1 MSAAAFEAHRTLP
14 LLFIMESFSFP
25 VDLSSL
31 QTRLNPLL
39 QSILAS
45 PAVQSAKPSSTTDG
59 LAVFLFLLSALGYL
73 THGRVWDRPDPHH
86 GIWFEKPQLADGTSS
101 GRVAATRDVA
111 QKLAESDYQCVIF
124 WGSQS
129 GTSER
134 FAETLGRECL
144 SHFGI
149 NAVVADI
156 SDYDAES
163 ISKIQS
169 THFVIFI
176 LSTYGEGDPSDNTAG
191 LWDWIKQVK
200 DKQKRVESLRYL
212 AFGLG
217 NSNYKYYNRVLDV
230 VADALDNAGA
240 TALMPRQKADDAN
253 GGTEED
259 FQTWKDDLFALF
271 RQLGFQQKTV
281 EYQPTIKI
289 KFRGE
294 IDSDQ
299 ALSPATSLIHQQSST
314 QSAIVPLTIKS
325 AHELFATGDRNCV
338 HLELDLGN
346 QDIIYKTGDHIGIW
360 PCNPEEEIEKLL
372 NVLGAQARRHESLSV
387 TSDNDSVRPKVPS
400 PTTLEAAFR
409 HHLEICAPVA
419 RKTVQ
424 EIAQFAPTPEA
435 KATLVKIG
443 QNRERYEH
451 LASTTHIT
459 LARLLQLASPT
470 TAWTSL
476 PLEFV
481 IENLLSLQPRYYSIS
496 SSSVI
501 APRRIA
507 VTALVVNKVIGDKS
521 RSTIH
526 GLTSNYLLSASNIA
540 SNASVP
546 TPSYQRMSEGQGLQ
560 GSKVLAHVRKS
571 KFKLPITS
579 STPLVL
585 ISAGTGFAPFRAF
598 LQERA
603 KLHAIGKPVGK
614 ILMFFGCRN
623 KDDFIYRE
631 ELDKIQGEL
640 GDKLQIITAFSRDGP
655 KTYVQ
660 DRVSEYAAEVLELL
674 DAGANMYICGKASM
688 AREVD
693 MKMEDAVT
701 KAKGLSETEVKAW
714 ADGLK
719 KRGKWKADVWG

>member
-1 MSAAAFEAHRTLP
+1 
-14 LLFIMESFSFP
+14 MESLNLP
-25 VDLSSL
+25 VDFSDL
-31 QTRLNPLL
+31 QIKLNPLL

-45 PAVQSAKPSSTTDG
+45 PVVQSAKPTSTADG
-59 LAVFLFLLSALGYL
+59 IAALLFLLSALGYL
-73 THGRVWDRPDPHH
+73 TRGRVWDRPDPHH
-86 GIWFEKPQLADGTSS
+86 GIWFERPQLAEDAS
-101 GRVAATRDVA
+101 GSRVITTRDVA
-111 QKLAESDYQCVIF
+111 QKLSDGDYQCVIF

-149 NAVVADI
+149 NALIADI
-156 SDYDAES
+156 SDYDADS
-163 ISKIQS
+163 ISKIQT
-169 THFVIFI
+169 THFAIFI
-176 LSTYGEGDPSDNTAG
+176 LSTYGEGDPSDNTVG
-191 LWDWIKQVK
+191 LWEWVKQVR
-200 DKQKRVESLRYL
+200 DKEIRLENLRYL

-230 VADALDNAGA
+230 VADVLDNAGA
-240 TALMPRQKADDAN
+240 NALMPRQRADDAN

-259 FQTWKDDLFALF
+259 FQAWKDDLSALF
-271 RQLGFQQKTV
+271 RQLGFEQKTV

-289 KFRGE
+289 RF
-294 IDSDQ
+294 SDETDNRKGSSL
-299 ALSPATSLIHQQSST
+299 APSLIHQQTST

-325 AHELFATGDRNCV
+325 AHELFSAGVRNCV

-346 QDIIYKTGDHIGIW
+346 QDIVYKTGDHIGIW
-360 PCNPEEEIEKLL
+360 PCNPEEETERLI
-372 NVLGAQARRHESLSV
+372 NVLGKQARRHDLFSI
-387 TSDNDSVRPKVPS
+387 TSDSDSFKPKVPS
-400 PTTLEAAFR
+400 PTTLDAAFR

-435 KATLVKIG
+435 KASLLEIG
-443 QNRERYEH
+443 QNRERYEQ
-451 LASTTHIT
+451 LTSTTHIT
-459 LARLLQLASPT
+459 LARLLQLACPSEP
-470 TAWTSL
+470 WKSL
-476 PLEFV
+476 PLAFI
-481 IENLLSLQPRYYSIS
+481 IENLLPLQPRYYSIS

-507 VTALVVNKVIGDKS
+507 VTALVVNKTIGDQS
-521 RSTIH
+521 ASTIH

-540 SNASVP
+540 SNAIVP
-546 TPSYQRMSEGQGLQ
+546 TPSYQKSSEDQSLQ
-560 GSKVLAHVRKS
+560 GAKVLAHVRKS

-603 KLHAIGKPVGK
+603 KLHAIGKPIGK
-614 ILMFFGCRN
+614 ILLFFGCRN
-623 KDDFIYRE
+623 KDDFIYEE
-631 ELDKIQGEL
+631 ELYKIQSEL
-640 GDKLQIITAFSRDGP
+640 GGKLNIMTAFSRDGP

-660 DRVSEYAAEVLELL
+660 DRVGEHAAEVLELL

-693 MKMEDAVT
+693 MKMEDAVSR
-701 KAKGLSETEVKAW
+701 AKGLGETEVKAW
-714 ADGLK
+714 ADSLK

>member
-1 MSAAAFEAHRTLP
+1 
-14 LLFIMESFSFP
+14 MESLSFP
-25 VDLSSL
+25 VDLSDL
-31 QTRLNPLL
+31 QTKLNPLL
-39 QSILAS
+39 QSLLAS
-45 PAVQSAKPSSTTDG
+45 PAVQSAKPSSTADG
-59 LAVFLFLLSALGYL
+59 VAILLFLLSALGYL
-73 THGRVWDRPDPHH
+73 THGRVWDKPDPHH
-86 GIWFEKPQLADGTSS
+86 GIWFEKPQLADGASS
-101 GRVAATRDVA
+101 GRAAVTRDIA
-111 QKLAESDYQCVIF
+111 QKLVEGDYQCVIF

-144 SHFGI
+144 SYFGI
-149 NAVVADI
+149 HALVADI

-163 ISKIQS
+163 ISKIES
-169 THFVIFI
+169 THFAIFI

-200 DKQKRVESLRYL
+200 DKKTRVENLRYL

-240 TALMPRQKADDAN
+240 TTLMPRQKADDAN

-259 FQTWKDDLFALF
+259 FQAWKDDLFALF
-271 RQLGFQQKTV
+271 RQLGFEQKTV
-281 EYQPTIKI
+281 EYQPTIEI
-289 KFRGE
+289 KFSGE
-294 IDSDQ
+294 TNSDKDS
-299 ALSPATSLIHQQSST
+299 SPATSLIHQQTST
-314 QSAIVPLTIKS
+314 QSGIVPLTIKS
-325 AHELFATGDRNCV
+325 AHELFAGGDRNCI
-338 HLELDLGN
+338 HMELDLGN
-346 QDIIYKTGDHIGIW
+346 HDIVYKTGDHIGIW
-360 PCNPEEEIEKLL
+360 PCNPEEEIERLL
-372 NVLGAQARRHESLSV
+372 GALGAQARRNERFSV
-387 TSDNDSVRPKVPS
+387 TSDNESVRPKIPS
-400 PTTLEAAFR
+400 PTTLETAFR

-435 KATLVKIG
+435 KALLLELG
-443 QNRERYEH
+443 QKRECYEQ
-451 LASTTHIT
+451 LISGSHIT
-459 LARLLQLASPT
+459 LARLLQLASPSVP
-470 TAWTSL
+470 WTSL
-476 PLEFV
+476 PFEFV
-481 IENLLSLQPRYYSIS
+481 MESLLSLQPRYYSIS

-507 VTALVVNKVIGDKS
+507 VTALVVNKSIGDES
-521 RSTIH
+521 TCTIH
-526 GLTSNYLLSASNIA
+526 GLTSNYLLSASNVA

-560 GSKVLAHVRKS
+560 GSKILAHVRKS

-603 KLHAIGKPVGK
+603 KLHAIGKPAGK
-614 ILMFFGCRN
+614 ILLFFGCRN

-631 ELDKIQGEL
+631 EIDKIQGEL
-640 GDKLQIITAFSRDGP
+640 GDKLKIITAFSRDGP

-660 DRVSEYAAEVLELL
+660 DRVGEHASEVLELL

-693 MKMEDAVT
+693 MKLEDAVS
-701 KAKGLSETEVKAW
+701 KAKGVGESEVKAW
-714 ADGLK
+714 ADSLK

>member
-1 MSAAAFEAHRTLP
+1 
-14 LLFIMESFSFP
+14 MESLSFP
-25 VDLSSL
+25 VDLSDL
-31 QTRLNPLL
+31 QTKLNPLL
-39 QSILAS
+39 QAILAS
-45 PAVQSAKPSSTTDG
+45 PAVQNAKPSSTADG
-59 LAVFLFLLSALGYL
+59 VAVLLFLLSALGYL
-73 THGRVWDRPDPHH
+73 TRGRVWDKPDPHH
-86 GIWFEKPQLADGTSS
+86 GVWFEKPQLADGALS

-111 QKLAESDYQCVIF
+111 QKLVEGDYQCVIF

-149 NAVVADI
+149 NALVADM

-163 ISKIQS
+163 ISKIES
-169 THFVIFI
+169 THFAIFI
-176 LSTYGEGDPSDNTAG
+176 VSTYGEGDPSDNTAG

-200 DKQKRVESLRYL
+200 DKKTRVESLRYL

-259 FQTWKDDLFALF
+259 FQAWKDDLFALF
-271 RQLGFQQKTV
+271 RQLGFEQKTV
-281 EYQPTIKI
+281 EYQPTIEI
-289 KFRGE
+289 QFSGE
-294 IDSDQ
+294 TNIDKHS
-299 ALSPATSLIHQQSST
+299 SPVTSLNHQQTST

-325 AHELFATGDRNCV
+325 AHELFARGDRNCI
-338 HLELDLGN
+338 HMELDLGN
-346 QDIIYKTGDHIGIW
+346 QDIVYKTGDHIGIW
-360 PCNPEEEIEKLL
+360 PCNPEEEIERLL
-372 NVLGAQARRHESLSV
+372 DALGAQAKRNEPFGV
-387 TSDNDSVRPKVPS
+387 TSDNDSVRPKIPS
-400 PTTLEAAFR
+400 PTTLEAVFR

-435 KATLVKIG
+435 KAILLEFG
-443 QNRERYEH
+443 QNRERYEQ
-451 LASTTHIT
+451 LTSSSHIT

-470 TAWTSL
+470 APWTSL
-476 PLEFV
+476 PFAFV

-507 VTALVVNKVIGDKS
+507 VTALVVNKTVGDES
-521 RSTIH
+521 TSTIH
-526 GLTSNYLLSASNIA
+526 GLTSNYLLSASQVA
-540 SNASVP
+540 SNASIP

-560 GSKVLAHVRKS
+560 GSKILAHVRKS
-571 KFKLPITS
+571 KFKLPVTS

-614 ILMFFGCRN
+614 ILLFFGCRN
-623 KDDFIYRE
+623 NDDFIYRE
-631 ELDKIQGEL
+631 EIDKIQGEL
-640 GDKLQIITAFSRDGP
+640 GDKLKIVTAFSRDGP

-660 DRVSEYAAEVLELL
+660 DRVGEYAGEVLELL
-674 DAGANMYICGKASM
+674 DAGASMYICGKASM

-693 MKMEDAVT
+693 MKMEDAVSR
-701 KAKGLSETEVKAW
+701 AKGLGETEVKAW
-714 ADGLK
+714 ADSLK

>member
-1 MSAAAFEAHRTLP
+1 
-14 LLFIMESFSFP
+14 MESLTFP
-25 VDLSSL
+25 VDLSDL
-31 QTRLNPLL
+31 QTKLNPLI

-45 PAVQSAKPSSTTDG
+45 PAVQNARPSSTADG
-59 LAVFLFLLSALGYL
+59 VAVLLFLLSALGYL
-73 THGRVWDRPDPHH
+73 THRRIWDKPDPHH
-86 GIWFEKPQLADGTSS
+86 GIWFERPQLANGASS
-101 GRVAATRDVA
+101 GRVAATRDIS
-111 QKLAESDYQCVIF
+111 QKLAEGDYHCVIF

-144 SHFGI
+144 SYFGI
-149 NAVVADI
+149 NALVADL

-163 ISKIQS
+163 ISKIES
-169 THFVIFI
+169 THFAIFL

-200 DKQKRVESLRYL
+200 EKKVKVESLRYL

-230 VADALDNAGA
+230 VADALDSAGA
-240 TALMPRQKADDAN
+240 DALIPRQKADDAN

-259 FQTWKDDLFALF
+259 FQAWKDDIFSLF
-271 RQLGFQQKTV
+271 RKLGYEQKTV
-281 EYQPTIKI
+281 EYQPTIELS
-289 KFRGE
+289 FNGE
-294 IDSDQ
+294 TQSEE
-299 ALSPATSLIHQQSST
+299 ASPATSLAYQQTSM

-325 AHELFATGDRNCV
+325 AHELFAAGDRNCI
-338 HLELDLGN
+338 HMELDLGN
-346 QDIIYKTGDHIGIW
+346 QDIVYKTGDHIGIW
-360 PCNPEEEIEKLL
+360 PCNPDEEIERLL
-372 NVLGAQARRHESLSV
+372 NALGAQSRKHETFSV
-387 TSDNDSVRPKVPS
+387 KCDKNIIKAKVPS
-400 PTTLEAAFR
+400 PTTLDAAFR

-424 EIAQFAPTPEA
+424 EVAQFAPTPAA
-435 KATLVKIG
+435 KATLLEIG
-443 QNRERYEH
+443 QNRERYEQ
-451 LASTTHIT
+451 LTSSTHIT

-470 TAWTSL
+470 EPWTAL
-476 PLEFV
+476 PLAFV

-507 VTALVVNKVIGDKS
+507 VTALVVNKTIGDKT
-521 RSTIH
+521 STSTVH
-526 GLTSNYLLSASNIA
+526 GLTSNYLLSASDVA
-540 SNASVP
+540 SNATMS
-546 TPSYQRMSEGQGLQ
+546 TPSYQRMSEGQGLP

-579 STPLVL
+579 STPLIL

-603 KLHAIGKPVGK
+603 KLHAIGKPVGN
-614 ILMFFGCRN
+614 ILLFFGCRN
-623 KDDFIYRE
+623 KDDFIYQE
-631 ELDKIQGEL
+631 ELNKIRNDLAG
-640 GDKLQIITAFSRDGP
+640 KLKIITAFSRAGA

-660 DRVSEYAAEVLELL
+660 DRVGEYSSEVLELL

-693 MKMEDAVT
+693 MKMEDAVSR
-701 KAKGLSETEVKAW
+701 AKSLGETEVKAW
-714 ADGLK
+714 ADSLK

>member
-1 MSAAAFEAHRTLP
+1 
-14 LLFIMESFSFP
+14 MESLSFP
-25 VDLSSL
+25 VDLSDF

-39 QSILAS
+39 QSFLAS
-45 PAVQSAKPSSTTDG
+45 PAVQNAKPASVADG
-59 LAVFLFLLSALGYL
+59 VALLLFILSALGYL
-73 THGRVWDRPDPHH
+73 THGHVWDKPDPHH
-86 GIWFEKPQLADGTSS
+86 GVWFERPQLAHGASS
-101 GRVAATRDVA
+101 GRSTATRDIS
-111 QKLAESDYQCVIF
+111 QKLAEGDYHCVVF

-149 NAVVADI
+149 NALVADL
-156 SDYDAES
+156 SDYDADS
-163 ISKIQS
+163 ISKIEA
-169 THFVIFI
+169 TYFAIFI

-200 DKQKRVESLRYL
+200 DKKIKVENLRYL
-212 AFGLG
+212 ALGLG

-230 VADALDNAGA
+230 VADALDDAGA
-240 TALMPRQKADDAN
+240 NALMSRHKADDAN

-259 FQTWKDDLFALF
+259 FQAWKDDVFALL
-271 RQLGFQQKTV
+271 RQLGFGQKTV
-281 EYQPTIKI
+281 EYEPTIELT
-289 KFRGE
+289 FSGE
-294 IDSDQ
+294 MHSKEQ
-299 ALSPATSLIHQQSST
+299 PSPEMSLNHQQTST
-314 QSAIVPLTIKS
+314 QSAIVPLTIKN
-325 AHELFATGDRNCV
+325 AHELFAAGDRNCI
-338 HLELDLGN
+338 HMELDLGTH
-346 QDIIYKTGDHIGIW
+346 DIVYKTGDHIGIW
-360 PCNPEEEIEKLL
+360 PCNPDEEIERLL
-372 NVLGAQARRHESLSV
+372 DVLGAQSKKHKAFSV
-387 TSDNDSVRPKVPS
+387 KSDHDSIKPKVPS
-400 PTTLEAAFR
+400 PTTLDAAFR
-409 HHLEICAPVA
+409 YHLEICAPVA
-419 RKTVQ
+419 RKTVL
-424 EIAQFAPTPEA
+424 EIAQFAPTAAA
-435 KATLVKIG
+435 KATLLETG
-443 QNRERYEH
+443 QNRERYEQ
-451 LASTTHIT
+451 LTSSTHIT

-470 TAWTSL
+470 EPWTAL
-476 PLEFV
+476 PLAYV

-507 VTALVVNKVIGDKS
+507 VTALIVNKTIGDES
-521 RSTIH
+521 STSTIH
-526 GLTSNYLLSASNIA
+526 GLTSNYLLSASEVA
-540 SNASVP
+540 SNAAVP
-546 TPSYQRMSEGQGLQ
+546 APSYRRMSEGQGLP

-614 ILMFFGCRN
+614 ILLFFGCRN

-631 ELDKIQGEL
+631 ELDKIQSDL
-640 GDKLQIITAFSRDGP
+640 GGRLKIITAFSRDGP

-660 DRVSEYAAEVLELL
+660 DRVSEYSSEVIELL

-693 MKMEDAVT
+693 MKMQDAVS
-701 KAKGLSETEVKAW
+701 KAKSLDEAEVKTW
-714 ADGLK
+714 ADSLK

>member
-1 MSAAAFEAHRTLP
+1 
-14 LLFIMESFSFP
+14 MESLGFP
-25 VDLSSL
+25 NDLSDL
-31 QTRLNPLL
+31 QTKLNPLF
-39 QSILAS
+39 QTILAS
-45 PAVQSAKPSSTTDG
+45 PVLQSATPSSPADG
-59 LAVFLFLLSALGYL
+59 VAVFLFLLSALGYL
-73 THGRVWDRPDPHH
+73 THGRVWDKPDPHH

-101 GRVAATRDVA
+101 GNVNATRDIA
-111 QKLAESDYQCVIF
+111 QKLAEGDYHCVVF

-149 NAVVADI
+149 NALVADI
-156 SDYDAES
+156 SDYDAET
-163 ISKIQS
+163 ISNIKS
-169 THFVIFI
+169 THFAIFI

-200 DKQKRVESLRYL
+200 DKGTRVDNLRYL

-240 TALMPRQKADDAN
+240 NALIYRQKADDAN

-259 FQTWKDDLFALF
+259 FQAWKDDVFALF
-271 RQLGFQQKTV
+271 RQLGFEQKTV
-281 EYQPTIKI
+281 EYQPSIELT
-289 KFRGE
+289 FSGE
-294 IDSDQ
+294 ACEKDS
-299 ALSPATSLIHQQSST
+299 ATETSLIHQQTST
-314 QSAIVPLTIKS
+314 QSAIVPLTIRS
-325 AHELFATGDRNCV
+325 AHELFAAGNRNCI

-346 QDIIYKTGDHIGIW
+346 HDVVYKTGDHIGIW
-360 PCNPEEEIEKLL
+360 PCNPDEEIEKLL
-372 NVLGAQARRHESLSV
+372 HALGAQARRHETFSV
-387 TSDNDSVRPKVPS
+387 KSDNNSIKLKVPS
-400 PTTLEAAFR
+400 STTLDAAFR

-424 EIAQFAPTPEA
+424 ELAQFAPNPEA
-435 KATLVKIG
+435 KAKLLEIG
-443 QNRERYEH
+443 QNRERYEQ
-451 LASTTHIT
+451 LTLTKHIT
-459 LARLLQLASPT
+459 LARLLKLASPYEP
-470 TAWTSL
+470 WTSL
-476 PLEFV
+476 PLAFV

-507 VTALVVNKVIGDKS
+507 VTALVVNKTIGEQS
-521 RSTIH
+521 TSSTIH
-526 GLTSNYLLSASNIA
+526 GLTSNYLLSASNVA
-540 SNASVP
+540 SNATVP
-546 TPSYQRMSEGQGLQ
+546 TPSYQRLGEGQGLQ
-560 GSKVLAHVRKS
+560 GARVLAHVRKS

-614 ILMFFGCRN
+614 ILLFFGCRN
-623 KDDFIYRE
+623 KHDFIYQE
-631 ELDKIQGEL
+631 ELSKIQGEL
-640 GDKLQIITAFSRDGP
+640 GDKLKIITAFSRDGP

-660 DRVSEYAAEVLELL
+660 DRVGEYAADVLELL
-674 DAGANMYICGKASM
+674 DASANMYICGKASI

-693 MKMEDAVT
+693 MKMESAVS
-701 KAKGLSETEVKAW
+701 KAKGLGEIEVKAW
-714 ADGLK
+714 ADSLK

>member
-1 MSAAAFEAHRTLP
+1 
-14 LLFIMESFSFP
+14 MESLSFP
-25 VDLSSL
+25 VDLSDL
-31 QTRLNPLL
+31 RTTLNPLL

-45 PAVQSAKPSSTTDG
+45 PAVQSAKPSSTADG
-59 LAVFLFLLSALGYL
+59 VAVLLFLLSALGYI
-73 THGRVWDRPDPHH
+73 TRGRVWDKPDPHH
-86 GIWFEKPQLADGTSS
+86 GIWFEKPQLADGASS
-101 GRVAATRDVA
+101 GRVVATRDVA
-111 QKLAESDYQCVIF
+111 QKLAEGDYQCVIF

-149 NAVVADI
+149 NALVADM
-156 SDYDAES
+156 SDYDADS

-169 THFVIFI
+169 THFAIFM

-200 DKQKRVESLRYL
+200 DKHTRLEALRYV

-230 VADALDNAGA
+230 VADALDNAGSN
-240 TALMPRQKADDAN
+240 ALMPRQKADDAN

-259 FQTWKDDLFALF
+259 FQAWKDDLFTLF
-271 RQLGFQQKTV
+271 RQLGFEQKTV
-281 EYQPTIKI
+281 EYKPTIEL
-289 KFRGE
+289 KFSGE
-294 IDSDQ
+294 TTNETNSNT
-299 ALSPATSLIHQQSST
+299 AASLIHQQTST
-314 QSAIVPLTIKS
+314 QSAIIPLTIRS
-325 AHELFATGDRNCV
+325 AHELFAAGDRNCV
-338 HLELDLGN
+338 HLELDLGTH
-346 QDIIYKTGDHIGIW
+346 DMVYKTGDHIGIW
-360 PCNPEEEIEKLL
+360 PCNPDEEIERLL
-372 NVLGAQARRHESLSV
+372 NVLGAQARRHESFSV
-387 TSDNDSVRPKVPS
+387 TSENDSVKPKVPS
-400 PTTLEAAFR
+400 PTTLEAVFR

-424 EIAQFAPTPEA
+424 EIAQFAPTAEA
-435 KATLVKIG
+435 KATLLEIG
-443 QNRERYEH
+443 QNRERYEQ
-451 LASTTHIT
+451 LTATTHIT

-470 TAWTSL
+470 APWTSL
-476 PLEFV
+476 PLAFI

-501 APRRIA
+501 SPRRIA
-507 VTALVVNKVIGDKS
+507 VTALVVNKAIGDTS
-521 RSTIH
+521 QSVIH
-526 GLTSNYLLSASNIA
+526 GLTSNYLLSASNVA
-540 SNASVP
+540 SNATVP
-546 TPSYQRMSEGQGLQ
+546 TPTYQRMSESQGLQ

-614 ILMFFGCRN
+614 ILLFFGCRN
-623 KDDFIYRE
+623 KDDFIYQD
-631 ELDKIQGEL
+631 ELNKIQSEL
-640 GDKLQIITAFSRDGP
+640 GDKLKIVTAFSRDGP
-655 KTYVQ
+655 KKYVQ
-660 DRVSEYAAEVLELL
+660 DRVGEYAGEVLEML
-674 DAGANMYICGKASM
+674 DASANMYICGKASM

-693 MKMEDAVT
+693 MKMEHAVSQ
-701 KAKGLSETEVKAW
+701 AKGLGESEIKAW
-714 ADGLK
+714 ADSLK

>member
-1 MSAAAFEAHRTLP
+1 
-14 LLFIMESFSFP
+14 MESLSFP
-25 VDLSSL
+25 VDLSDL
-31 QTRLNPLL
+31 QSKLNPLL
-39 QSILAS
+39 QSIFAS
-45 PAVQSAKPSSTTDG
+45 PAVQSAKPSSTADG
-59 LAVFLFLLSALGYL
+59 VAVLLFLLSALGYL
-73 THGRVWDRPDPHH
+73 TRGRVWDKPDPHH
-86 GIWFEKPQLADGTSS
+86 GVWFEKPQLADGASS

-111 QKLAESDYQCVIF
+111 QKLVEGGYQCVIF

-149 NAVVADI
+149 NALVADI
-156 SDYDAES
+156 SDYDADS
-163 ISKIQS
+163 ISKIES
-169 THFVIFI
+169 THFAVFI

-200 DKQKRVESLRYL
+200 DKKARVESLRYV

-240 TALMPRQKADDAN
+240 SALMPRQKADDAN

-259 FQTWKDDLFALF
+259 FQAWKDDLFALF
-271 RQLGFQQKTV
+271 RQLGFEEKAV
-281 EYQPTIKI
+281 EYQPTIEI
-289 KFRGE
+289 KFSGE
-294 IDSDQ
+294 TGSDKET
-299 ALSPATSLIHQQSST
+299 SPATSLIHQQTST

-325 AHELFATGDRNCV
+325 AHELFTAGDRNCI
-338 HLELDLGN
+338 HMELDLGN
-346 QDIIYKTGDHIGIW
+346 NDIVYKTGDHIGIW
-360 PCNPEEEIEKLL
+360 PCNPEEEIDRLL
-372 NVLGAQARRHESLSV
+372 DVLGAQARRNESFSV
-387 TSDNDSVRPKVPS
+387 TSDNDSVKPKIPS
-400 PTTLEAAFR
+400 PTTLENAFR

-424 EIAQFAPTPEA
+424 EIAQFAPTSEA
-435 KATLVKIG
+435 KATLLEFG
-443 QNRERYEH
+443 QNRERYEQ
-451 LASTTHIT
+451 LTSTSHIT

-470 TAWTSL
+470 APWTSL
-476 PLEFV
+476 PFAFV

-507 VTALVVNKVIGDKS
+507 VTALVVNKSVGDKS
-521 RSTIH
+521 ASTIH
-526 GLTSNYLLSASNIA
+526 GLTSNYLLSASNVA
-540 SNASVP
+540 SNANVP

-560 GSKVLAHVRKS
+560 GSKILAHVRKS

-631 ELDKIQGEL
+631 EIDKIQGEL
-640 GDKLQIITAFSRDGP
+640 GDKLKIVTAFSRDGP
-655 KTYVQ
+655 KAYVQ
-660 DRVSEYAAEVLELL
+660 DCVGEHAAEVLELL

-693 MKMEDAVT
+693 MKMEDAVS
-701 KAKGLSETEVKAW
+701 KAKGLGETEVKAW
-714 ADGLK
+714 ADSLK